1 MGNSWI
7 TENQGWNREMGTAQ
21 REEKERS
28 IYHHSPS
35 LSVYLS
41 IPTHPSL
48 SLYPH
53 PPLSLSLSCL
63 PQRLDEEEEEK
74 SPEEDL
80 NPPIGPATWTQRVSS
95 FLRTPS
101 FTSHPG
107 PGPEEIGKSRDS
119 PWKGKHEIP
128 PAPFGV
134 SDLGDLRVHVNDL

>member
-1 MGNSWI
+1 MEHWHC
-7 TENQGWNREMGTAQ
+7 Q
-21 REEKERS
+21 RKRW
-28 IYHHSPS
+28 
-35 LSVYLS
+35 
-41 IPTHPSL
+41 
-48 SLYPH
+48 
-53 PPLSLSLSCL
+53 
-63 PQRLDEEEEEK
+63 RLAEEEEEK

-80 NPPIGPATWTQRVSS
+80 NPPIGPAAWTQRVSS